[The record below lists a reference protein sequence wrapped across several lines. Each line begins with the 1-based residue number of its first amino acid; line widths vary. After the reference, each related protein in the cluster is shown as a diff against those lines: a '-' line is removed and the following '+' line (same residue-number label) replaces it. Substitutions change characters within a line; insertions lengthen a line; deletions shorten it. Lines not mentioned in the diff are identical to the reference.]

1 LDKTRLTASILGIFA
16 GVGGGVFHGIGEI
29 LQGNVAPDGIYI
41 QAYPA
46 MQATAGEPAITLV
59 PNFLYTGILAI
70 IMGII
75 VTIWA
80 GAFVGKKNGGWIL
93 ILFTIVMLL
102 VGGGIVPAIIGA
114 VGGIIGTRINED

>member
-1 LDKTRLTASILGIFA
+1 MNKTRIAAIILGVFA
-16 GVGGGVFHGIGEI
+16 GIGGGVFHGIGEI
-29 LQGNVAPDGIYI
+29 LQGNIAPEGIYI

-75 VTIWA
+75 VITWSV
-80 GAFVGKKNGGWIL
+80 AFMGRKNGGLVL
-93 ILFTIVMLL
+93 ILLSIIMLL
-102 VGGGIVPAIIGA
+102 LGGGIVPAIIGM
-114 VGGIIGTRINED
+114 VGGIIGSRINS